1 MKFSSGLGNT
11 GSSYK
16 MWMENSIIKHAPNW
30 GGGGEFEIYVNK
42 NMKRTICS
50 TIEGKEAIIFT
61 I

>member
-11 GSSYK
+11 GSSYA
-16 MWMENSIIKHAPNW
+16 MWMENNNIKHAPN
-30 GGGGEFEIYVNK
+30 GGGEGGLRFYVKK